1 MVCISAIL
9 YSMATQK
16 GGKLN
21 RLERLLP
28 EGLLVDAAWLEYQ
41 GYSRA
46 LRHQYVSAGWLV
58 QPVRGV
64 YHRQRDITGWEQ
76 IVISLQTLLRYPV
89 SVGGRSALELQG
101 YAHYLPA
108 SPDSR
113 TIHLY
118 GDKKLPGWLSKF
130 SGNAQFITHNR
141 SRFFSKT
148 VLAGEALTL
157 DNSRNDN
164 AATSLPGGLS
174 IMPWGQWKWP
184 LVISSPERA
193 ILELMDELPRN
204 ESFHQID
211 MIMEGLVNLR
221 PRRLQTLLKD
231 ARSIKV
237 KRLFLFFADRHQHKW
252 LSHLD
257 LEKVG
262 LGSGKRVIFK
272 GGKLDPK
279 YRITVPEDIDAVQ

>member
-1 MVCISAIL
+1 
-9 YSMATQK
+9 MATQK
-16 GGKLN
+16 GRKLN

-28 EGLLVDAAWLEYQ
+28 EGLLVDASWLEDQ
-41 GYSRA
+41 GYARA

-76 IVISLQTLLRYPV
+76 IVISLQTLLRDPV

-101 YAHYLPA
+101 YAHYLPV

-118 GDKKLPGWLSKF
+118 GDKKLPGWLSKL
-130 SGNAQFITHNR
+130 SGYAHFISHNR
-141 SRFFSKT
+141 SRFLSPIQHDEK
-148 VLAGEALTL
+148 VLTL
-157 DNSRNDN
+157 EYSRSGTEV
-164 AATSLPGGLS
+164 TSLPGGLL

-204 ESFHQID
+204 ESFHQVD

-221 PRRLQTLLKD
+221 PRRLQGLLED
-231 ARSIKV
+231 ARSVKV
-237 KRLFLFFADRHQHKW
+237 KRLFFFFADRHQHKW
-252 LSHLD
+252 LNHLD
-257 LEKVG
+257 REKVS
-262 LGSGKRVIFK
+262 LGSGKRVIFQD
-272 GGKLDPK
+272 GKLDPK
-279 YRITVPEDIDAVQ
+279 YGITVPEDINAVH

>member
-1 MVCISAIL
+1 MI
-9 YSMATQK
+9 THK

-28 EGLLVDAAWLEYQ
+28 EGLLVDAAWLERQ

-46 LRHQYVSAGWLV
+46 LRHQYVSSGWLV

-64 YHRQRDITGWEQ
+64 YHRHRSISSWEQ
-76 IVISLQTLLRYPV
+76 IVISLQALLQYPV

-101 YAHYLPA
+101 YAHYLPT
-108 SPDSR
+108 SPDVR

-118 GDKKLPGWLSKF
+118 TDKKLPGWLTKF
-130 SGNAQFITHNR
+130 SANAAFISHNR
-141 SRFFSKT
+141 SRFLSPVKQNE
-148 VLAGEALTL
+148 EALVL
-157 DNSRNDN
+157 DNARTNIE
-164 AATSLPGGLS
+164 AIPLPGGLH
-174 IMPWGQWKWP
+174 ILPWGQWSWP

-204 ESFHQID
+204 ESFHQVD

-221 PRRLQTLLKD
+221 PRRLQALLED
-231 ARSIKV
+231 AKSIKV
-237 KRLFLFFADRHQHKW
+237 KRLFFFFADRHRHKW

-257 LEKVG
+257 RKQIN
-262 LGSGKRVIFK
+262 LGSGKRVIFQ
-272 GGKLDPK
+272 GGILDSK
-279 YRITVPEDIDAVQ
+279 YKITVPEEFNAIH

>member
-1 MVCISAIL
+1 MT
-9 YSMATQK
+9 TQK
-16 GGKLN
+16 GRKLN
-21 RLERLLP
+21 QLERLLP
-28 EGLLVDAAWLEYQ
+28 EGLLVDAAWLEKQ

-64 YHRQRDITGWEQ
+64 YHRLRAVTRWEQ
-76 IVISLQTLLRYPV
+76 IVISLQALLRYPV
-89 SVGGRSALELQG
+89 STGGRSALELQG

-108 SPDSR
+108 SPDIR

-118 GDKKLPGWLSKF
+118 TDKKLPGWLSKF
-130 SGNAQFITHNR
+130 RCDAQFIIHNR
-141 SRFFSKT
+141 SRLFST
-148 VLAGEALTL
+148 IELTGDELTL
-157 DNSRNDN
+157 DYSHKDN
-164 AATSLPGGLS
+164 GITSLPGGLT

-211 MIMEGLVNLR
+211 MVMEGLVNLR
-221 PRRLQTLLKD
+221 PRRLQALLED

-237 KRLFLFFADRHQHKW
+237 KRLFFFFADRHQHKW

-257 LEKVG
+257 REKIS

-272 GGKLDPK
+272 GGKLDLT
-279 YRITVPEDIDAVQ
+279 YRITIPEDIDALH

>member
-1 MVCISAIL
+1 MT
-9 YSMATQK
+9 TQK

-21 RLERLLP
+21 QLARLLP
-28 EGLLVDAAWLEYQ
+28 EGLLVDAAWLEQQ

-46 LRHQYVSAGWLV
+46 LRHQYVSAGWMV

-64 YHRQRDITGWEQ
+64 YHRQRTITSWEQ

-108 SPDSR
+108 SPDIR

-118 GDKKLPGWLSKF
+118 ADKKLPGWLAKF
-130 SGNAQFITHNR
+130 PANAQFISHNR
-141 SRFFSKT
+141 SRFLSPFQQD
-148 VLAGEALTL
+148 EDALTL
-157 DNSRNDN
+157 DYSRNDTEV
-164 AATSLPGGLS
+164 TSLPGGLS
-174 IMPWGQWKWP
+174 IMPWGPWKWP

-204 ESFHQID
+204 ESFHQVD
-211 MIMEGLVNLR
+211 LIMDGLVNLR
-221 PRRLQTLLKD
+221 PRRLQALLED
-231 ARSIKV
+231 ARSVKV
-237 KRLFLFFADRHQHKW
+237 KRLFFFSADRHQHKW
-252 LSHLD
+252 LSHLGR
-257 LEKVG
+257 EKIS
-262 LGSGKRVIFK
+262 LGSGKRVVFQ

-279 YRITVPEDIDAVQ
+279 YRITVPEDINAIH